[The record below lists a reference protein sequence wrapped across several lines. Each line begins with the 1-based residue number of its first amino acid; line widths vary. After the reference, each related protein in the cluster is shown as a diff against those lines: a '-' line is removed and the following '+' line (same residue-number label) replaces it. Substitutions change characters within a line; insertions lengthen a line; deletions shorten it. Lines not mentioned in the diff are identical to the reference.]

1 MQPQSPNPD
10 FDFMLKNQPPAKRG
24 LPIAGSSKM
33 VKIIA
38 GVVVAVLLLVIISSL
53 SGHKSGGTQDM
64 VSAVARN
71 QEILRVTQLA
81 QTQFQLQDPGTQSLA
96 ATVSSSLSS
105 DQQAMVKY
113 LADNKTSLSK
123 QQLAADTDKTADAQ
137 MQSARQNNQL
147 DSAYQSYVKTALA
160 KYQSDLQTAFKSL
173 GPKGQAIVK
182 TAYDSAATILNSAP
196 LKS

>member
-1 MQPQSPNPD
+1 
-10 FDFMLKNQPPAKRG
+10 
-24 LPIAGSSKM
+24 
-33 VKIIA
+33 
-38 GVVVAVLLLVIISSL
+38 
-53 SGHKSGGTQDM
+53 
-64 VSAVARN
+64 VARN

-81 QTQFQLQDPGTQSLA
+81 QTQLQLQDPGTQSLA
-96 ATVSSSLSS
+96 ATVSSSLAS

-123 QQLAADTDKTADAQ
+123 QQLAAETDKTSDTQ
-137 MQSARQNNQL
+137 LQSAQQNNQL
-147 DSAYQSYVKTALA
+147 DSAYQSYIKAALA